1 MRNGAR
7 LGNQVVFTPSKVVGS
22 ARKRAIKS
30 RYAGFIVCMNPAF
43 FIFYARNIYIFEE
56 KDCMA
61 TVLVPTPLRRLTGGQ
76 SKLDL
81 MGGDV
86 GSLIQAANQQYPGIA
101 EKVLDGDGN
110 VKRFINIF
118 VNDSEIRTLQGLATP
133 VGAEDKVSIVPAMA
147 GGR

>member
-1 MRNGAR
+1 
-7 LGNQVVFTPSKVVGS
+7 
-22 ARKRAIKS
+22 
-30 RYAGFIVCMNPAF
+30 
-43 FIFYARNIYIFEE
+43 
-56 KDCMA
+56 MA

-81 MGGDV
+81 IGGDV